1 MEGSGV
7 NTRLLE
13 AFNSRD
19 ADRLVECF
27 HDDYRSEQ
35 PAHPDRAF
43 AGSEQV
49 RTNWSQVFS
58 GVPDFT
64 AELLREADDGEVAWG
79 EWSFAGTRRD
89 GTPLAMAGVIICG
102 VRDGRIAWAR
112 LYLEDVEAGA
122 GIDAAVR
129 GMSGAPTDT

>member
-1 MEGSGV
+1 MEGSAI
-7 NTRLLE
+7 NTRLLD
-13 AFNSRD
+13 AFNSRN

-27 HDDYRSEQ
+27 HPDYRSEQ

-43 AGSEQV
+43 VGSDQV
-49 RTNWSQVFS
+49 HENWSQVFS

-64 AELLREADDGEVAWG
+64 AELVREADDGEVAWG
-79 EWSFAGTRRD
+79 EWRFSGTRRD
-89 GTPLAMAGVIICG
+89 GTQLAMAGVIITG

-122 GIDAAVR
+122 GIEAAVR
-129 GMSGAPTDT
+129 DMSGE